1 MTDYVIP
8 PPQQASLPVST
19 GAGRFPIRRVFCVGR
34 NYAAHAR
41 EMGKDPDRE
50 PPFFFMKPADA
61 VLDATGVIPYPSLT
75 SEFHHEIE
83 MVVALKAGGTNVAPQ
98 EALNLVWGYGVGV
111 DLTRRD
117 IQDEAKKLSRP
128 WDWAKG
134 FDAAAP
140 CSPIHP
146 VEVVGHP
153 DNGEIWLKVNGVLK
167 QHGDLQDLIWSIPEV
182 ISAISQAVALAPGD
196 LIYSGTP
203 AGVGP
208 LQPGDDVTGGVEGV
222 AEFDFT
228 IGPRPA

>member
-19 GAGRFPIRRVFCVGR
+19 RRALPIRRVFCVGR

-61 VLDATGVIPYPSLT
+61 VRYANGVIPYPSLT
-75 SEFHHEIE
+75 AEFHHEIE

-98 EALNLVWGYGVGV
+98 QALNLVWGYGVGV

-117 IQDEAKKLSRP
+117 LQDEAKKLSRP

-134 FDAAAP
+134 FDASAP
-140 CSPIHP
+140 CSPIYP

-167 QHGDLQDLIWSIPEV
+167 QQGDLQDLIWTIPEV

-208 LQPGDDVTGGVEGV
+208 LQPGDYVTGGVEGV
-222 AEFDFT
+222 AEFGFT
-228 IGPRPA
+228 IGLRPT